1 MKDKEGKL
9 SVEMKNKPR
18 NEILHTN
25 VQGKKIADEIDE
37 IFAIKKKRKWK
48 RQKKKRVWNLQM
60 RGKKMKRNKVSG
72 GVAYVDP
79 PSRPK
84 REAND
89 GFTIYS
95 ETELG
100 IANSDAGGTRLC
112 PFDCSCCF

>member
-9 SVEMKNKPR
+9 SVEMKNKHG
-18 NEILHTN
+18 NEILHT
-25 VQGKKIADEIDE
+25 K
-37 IFAIKKKRKWK
+37 
-48 RQKKKRVWNLQM
+48 
-60 RGKKMKRNKVSG
+60 NKVSG

-84 REAND
+84 RKAND

-95 ETELG
+95 ETFSSG

-112 PFDCSCCF
+112 HFDCSCCF

>member
-25 VQGKKIADEIDE
+25 T
-37 IFAIKKKRKWK
+37 KKKGE
-48 RQKKKRVWNLQM
+48 QD
-60 RGKKMKRNKVSG
+60 KKMKRNKVSG

-84 REAND
+84 RKAND

-95 ETELG
+95 ETF
-100 IANSDAGGTRLC
+100 S
-112 PFDCSCCF
+112 